1 MGIQVGQWK
10 RKKDLE
16 FKDPR
21 FKSMLCHLLR
31 MGHWA
36 TCVSFLKQFSFLSVS
51 QFLSLSEVIKYNNNT
66 GISKDKNNNHP
77 NLLAVFILKIM
88 WDIYFTLA
96 KSHANTSSDNH
107 SPGAASFSLRKEGR
121 LL

>member
-1 MGIQVGQWK
+1 ME
-10 RKKDLE
+10 KKKG
-16 FKDPR
+16 FRVQGFR

-36 TCVSFLKQFSFLSVS
+36 TRVSFLKQLSFLSVS
-51 QFLSLSEVIKYNNNT
+51 QFLSLSEVIKNNNNT

-77 NLLAVFILKIM
+77 NLPAVFILKIM

-96 KSHANTSSDNH
+96 KSHANISSDH
-107 SPGAASFSLRKEGR
+107 YSPGAASFSLRKEGR